1 MCTKDSILK
10 SGGQVVFL
18 LKRTSLLTCSI
29 LTMSYVFLPELSI
42 LCFWPLFCFPFQYH
56 IFAIIVSWWTW
67 IQWQCDNYNFVLS
80 FSVLFWWLRLFY
92 GFKPFVFIIVLDF
105 SAYRFSFLW
114 LNLLIFLSILFLLM
128 LL

>member
-56 IFAIIVSWWTW
+56 IFAIIVSW
-67 IQWQCDNYNFVLS
+67 
-80 FSVLFWWLRLFY
+80 
-92 GFKPFVFIIVLDF
+92 
-105 SAYRFSFLW
+105 
-114 LNLLIFLSILFLLM
+114 
-128 LL
+128 